1 MQNMDLRLRDQHGNT
16 AAWVRIVERAGEN
29 SVFRLLNAAEVSLSQ
44 VTTETFPLPEEGL
57 PGINK
62 DIVLSDTVTLH
73 LADSAFLG
81 ADRTAIMTPTL
92 TFGPNAVGTYN
103 IEFRVDNE
111 NGEVQKNDI
120 LGKITI
126 VPPSCPAAVV
136 GAQIDGPERGTVGT
150 DALYTATVLPVQAS
164 QPISFTWSPEP
175 KSGQGTATATYQWR
189 SAGERILAVSAEN
202 CGGFGDAI
210 KTVQIRT
217 TEAPDLAIRKVA
229 PSVVKAGERITY
241 TLTVSNSGALPATNL
256 TITDV
261 VPAGATYVSGGVLQ
275 NGIVH
280 WGVSQLDGYG
290 AAIQVEYVVTAAQ
303 TITNSLISVSADGNY
318 SASSNQP
325 VVTLIADDTA
335 NVDGVTAGS
344 LVGDGLNI
352 QVDAGSF
359 ANAAQLALT
368 ELAGPTYPLPEPVPP
383 LKSFRLRSF
392 GSLRGGQFYSVT
404 ANMNIAYVLAPLS
417 AAEGRATAL
426 ELRYWTGS
434 KWSNEG
440 ITCAT
445 EATLLT
451 CVVEAPFDTEFVV
464 LETAAGRKLFLPLVT
479 R

>member
-1 MQNMDLRLRDQHGNT
+1 
-16 AAWVRIVERAGEN
+16 
-29 SVFRLLNAAEVSLSQ
+29 
-44 VTTETFPLPEEGL
+44 
-57 PGINK
+57 
-62 DIVLSDTVTLH
+62 
-73 LADSAFLG
+73 
-81 ADRTAIMTPTL
+81 
-92 TFGPNAVGTYN
+92 
-103 IEFRVDNE
+103 
-111 NGEVQKNDI
+111 
-120 LGKITI
+120 
-126 VPPSCPAAVV
+126 
-136 GAQIDGPERGTVGT
+136 
-150 DALYTATVLPVQAS
+150 
-164 QPISFTWSPEP
+164 
-175 KSGQGTATATYQWR
+175 
-189 SAGERILAVSAEN
+189 
-202 CGGFGDAI
+202 
-210 KTVQIRT
+210 
-217 TEAPDLAIRKVA
+217 
-229 PSVVKAGERITY
+229 
-241 TLTVSNSGALPATNL
+241 
-256 TITDV
+256 
-261 VPAGATYVSGGVLQ
+261 VLQ